1 MVAGVEEDGGAGA
14 WFEAD
19 LDPLGGDVQ
28 QAGGLDEVAEDAVGD
43 DRQGGVEVDGERD
56 LGGERVEVEGADLG
70 GELVFDQP
78 AFGVSLEQLLGG
90 SSDGGW

>member
-1 MVAGVEEDGGAGA
+1 
-14 WFEAD
+14 
-19 LDPLGGDVQ
+19 VQ
-28 QAGGLDEVAEDAVGD
+28 QAGGLDEVAEDGVGGGGLVAAEALGEVAVD
-43 DRQGGVEVDGERD
+43 AVAEDREGGVEVDGERD

-78 AFGVSLEQLLGG
+78 AFGVALEQLLGG

>member
-28 QAGGLDEVAEDAVGD
+28 QAGGLDEVAVDAVGD

-78 AFGVSLEQLLGG
+78 AFGVALEQLLRG
-90 SSDGGW
+90 SYDGGW